1 MGAAHSLEVSQERM
15 ESMRTHGN
23 ATRKLDERGNPDGNP
38 NGTLSVG

>member
-1 MGAAHSLEVSQERM
+1 MAAADSLEVSWERT

-23 ATRKLDERGNPDGNP
+23 ATRKLDKRGNLDGNP